1 MKYSPQY
8 YRWGLDEAYYYNW
21 WDPSHAQKILIDLAD
36 EIIPRENGHGETPPS
51 KEFKQKGKGKG
62 KDKTNGHDVID
73 ERITAAQERAW
84 SERSSPYD

>member
-8 YRWGLDEAYYYNW
+8 YRYDLDEAYYFNW
-21 WDPSHAQKILIDLAD
+21 WDERKAQQILIELAD
-36 EIIPRENGHGETPPS
+36 EIIPRETGHGEAPPS
-51 KEFKQKGKGKG
+51 KEFKQKGKSKKG
-62 KDKTNGHDVID
+62 KTNGNDVID